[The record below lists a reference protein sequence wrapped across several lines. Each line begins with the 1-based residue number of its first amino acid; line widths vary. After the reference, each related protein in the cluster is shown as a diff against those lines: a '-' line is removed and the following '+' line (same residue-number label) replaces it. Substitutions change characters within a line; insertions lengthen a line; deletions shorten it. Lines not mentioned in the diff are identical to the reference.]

1 MLAFAML
8 AVAIAIIALA
18 NVVIAAP
25 STTTSET
32 ATSTTAPALSTPA
45 DTVPDSATAASVR
58 SDSQAT
64 ASTTLER
71 MARAHFG
78 ELGAAEL
85 QFVRHAPYRDLVWS
99 SPSSDPDTAINDPS
113 RGASWGKDRTIRAD
127 LVRWTLT
134 DPVASQYVHPSGIGI
149 AGARIAGTL
158 DLSYA
163 TVTLPI
169 TLLDCVIP
177 DGLDLSFARIASI
190 DLRRSWTGEIDA
202 QQALIHGDVLLR
214 LGHYDNVNFYR
225 AEIDG
230 DLDCSSGRF
239 VGDDPVSMVLATI
252 KGDAIFHEGF
262 ETSGL
267 VDFRLAKV
275 AQALSFN
282 HARFTGNEV
291 SGLNA
296 ERATVGGGLYWVD
309 ITLTPHTTLDLGS
322 AHAGSLWD
330 DAASWPTPGNLDITG
345 FVYGDISGGPADAD
359 ARLDWIHRQPRSDWA
374 QPQPYRQLAM
384 ILRENGAEE
393 GATQVEIA
401 RENAVTEYGGIP
413 MSERIWRMGLRVTI
427 GYGYRPLRALWWIL
441 MFVMIG
447 TVLFRWAYRA
457 RLITPTE
464 EAAYETFCATGEPP
478 SHYPPFSSFIYS
490 LENFLP
496 VVDLHQGTYWR
507 PNPRHRRAF
516 DTRDQRRSQKRSD
529 KRAVPR
535 DKPIHL
541 DDKPT
546 AQEDYLSAAGTRTAI
561 RAESIRETLPARFIR
576 WYLWLHI
583 LAGWTVTP
591 LLFAGLAGLLRNS

>member
-1 MLAFAML
+1 MLAI
-8 AVAIAIIALA
+8 AVALVALTHA
-18 NVVIAAP
+18 ASAAP
-25 STTTSET
+25 
-32 ATSTTAPALSTPA
+32 TTAATAAAASTPA
-45 DTVPDSATAASVR
+45 LATPANTVPASTQAGVAPVTVDPQAAAS
-58 SDSQAT
+58 A
-64 ASTTLER
+64 ALER
-71 MARAHFG
+71 LARSHFG
-78 ELGAAEL
+78 QLGVAEL

-99 SPSSDPDTAINDPS
+99 SPSSDPDNPINDPS
-113 RGASWGKDRTIRAD
+113 KGASWGKDRTIRAD
-127 LVRWTLT
+127 LIRWILT

-169 TLLDCVIP
+169 TLLDNVIP

-282 HARFTGNEV
+282 HARFTGKEV

-374 QPQPYRQLAM
+374 QPQPYRQLAV

-478 SHYPPFSSFIYS
+478 SHYPPFSSFVYS

-507 PNPRHRRAF
+507 PNPRHRRAL
-516 DTRDQRRSQKRSD
+516 DARGRKRSQ

-535 DKPIHL
+535 DKPIYP
-541 DDKPT
+541 DDK
-546 AQEDYLSAAGTRTAI
+546 AAAYDDNLSAVAGTRTAV